1 MWSLFEGTAWAQGV
15 AAGAQ
20 GSEYGTL
27 IQMAPIVGIIA
38 IFYFLIIRPQT
49 QKASEHTKM
58 LGALKKNDEIVTTG
72 GLIGRITELGDKI
85 VTLEDRAQRE
95 GQGRKGAGGGA
106 FDIRQDAESK
116 KGLGVKRTGAL
127 LASRA
132 AAAIGIFR
140 WNQQI
145 KISLRF

>member
-1 MWSLFEGTAWAQGV
+1 MWSLFEGTAWAQGGV

-58 LGALKKNDEIVTTG
+58 LGGLKKNDEVVTNG
-72 GLIGRITELGDKI
+72 GMIGRITDLGEKV
-85 VTLEDRAQRE
+85 VTIEVAPTLTVVFAVKVLKLWAAMVRAYNP
-95 GQGRKGAGGGA
+95 G
-106 FDIRQDAESK
+106 SK
-116 KGLGVKRTGAL
+116 RGN
-127 LASRA
+127 
-132 AAAIGIFR
+132 
-140 WNQQI
+140 W
-145 KISLRF
+145 